1 MSGLKR
7 GLPELRFTSNF
18 GSTPLYAVTP
28 DEIDRYEV
36 VTIDAPAAP
45 TGLAAT
51 WVGTGAIAGT
61 STNEALVITNAIP
74 DWPRNIEFGLSG
86 SANGMA
92 GTLIMT
98 GYDQFGSSIT
108 ETITANGT
116 NNNGGTGVGT
126 RVFGQFTSGSIQ
138 LGTAVGNG
146 TTRVGLG
153 TTGTTALFGL
163 PFKLGGTTDVKILT
177 FTAGTGAIS
186 VNGGTIAAFV
196 NIPMSAIKSPFNVV
210 GTTSITVWA
219 RPTFNSENLGLVAN
233 LPQRT

>member
-7 GLPELRFTSNF
+7 GLPELRFSSNF
-18 GSTPLYAVTP
+18 GSTPLLAVTP

-36 VTIDAPAAP
+36 ITIDAPASSV
-45 TGLAAT
+45 GLAPT
-51 WVGTGAIAGT
+51 WVGTGVVAGT
-61 STNEALVITNAIP
+61 STNEALVIINAIP
-74 DWPRNIEFGLSG
+74 DWPRNIEFAVTGT
-86 SANGMA
+86 AAGMA

-98 GYDQFGSSIT
+98 GFDQFGSAIT
-108 ETITANGT
+108 ETLTVATAS
-116 NNNGGTGVGT
+116 NGGTTVGT

-177 FTAGTGAIS
+177 FTAGTGAVS

-196 NIPMSAIKSPFNVV
+196 NVPMSAIKSPFNVI

-233 LPQRT
+233 LTQRT

>member
-36 VTIDAPAAP
+36 ITIDAPTP
-45 TGLAAT
+45 DTGLVSK

-61 STNEALVITNAIP
+61 STNEALVLTNVIP

-86 SANGMA
+86 SAAGMA

-98 GYDQFGSSIT
+98 GYDQFGSVIT
-108 ETITANGT
+108 ETLTVATAS
-116 NNNGGTGVGT
+116 NGGTAVGT
-126 RVFGQFTSGSIQ
+126 KVFGQFTSGSIQ

-163 PFKLGGTTDVKILT
+163 PFKVGGTTDLKLLT
-177 FTAGTGAIS
+177 WTTGTGALS
-186 VNGGTIAAFV
+186 VNGGTIAAFINV
-196 NIPMSAIKSPFNVV
+196 PMHALKSPFNVV
-210 GTTSITVWA
+210 GTTSMTAWL